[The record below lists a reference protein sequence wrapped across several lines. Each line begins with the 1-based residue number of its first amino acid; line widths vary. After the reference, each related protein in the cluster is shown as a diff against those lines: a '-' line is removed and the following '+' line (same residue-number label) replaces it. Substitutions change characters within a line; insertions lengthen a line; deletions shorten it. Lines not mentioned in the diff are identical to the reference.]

1 MKNEKWKY
9 KVGGRARGI
18 IPSLFLAVLFGGVS
32 IYLYLDKQGIFLFSL
47 FLTVIALVLVFVCI
61 FQAKFVKVLIGE
73 NGIYYQT
80 KPGNGR
86 FAAYREISEAWESS
100 GESLNGMEQHFVN
113 YRTADGRVVR
123 FPFYPYESEGVHYLI
138 KCVREGGAGILS
150 PDTDEGCK
158 AYIIDGKIYG
168 KTSIVVCIALLA
180 LMLAITVPL
189 ISDVRGRGLGGIMLL
204 GGIGTALII
213 LAAVI
218 IRYLCFKVW
227 IGKSGFYFR
236 SGPFNGRFYQYR
248 DIAGCKIEKKV
259 YKHYSRFYSGPGR
272 QLYYYYFIF
281 TDKSGRIRKFQ
292 FQQPIYGHEVETLK
306 KRIDQA
312 ARISRKRR
320 KTRKSSV

>member
-47 FLTVIALVLVFVCI
+47 LLTAIALVLVFVCI

-73 NGIYYQT
+73 RGIFYQT

-138 KCVREGGAGILS
+138 KCVREGGAGILP

-158 AYIIDGKIYG
+158 AYIIDEKIYG
-168 KTSIVVCIALLA
+168 KIQSTGAFFHDS
-180 LMLAITVPL
+180 
-189 ISDVRGRGLGGIMLL
+189 
-204 GGIGTALII
+204 
-213 LAAVI
+213 
-218 IRYLCFKVW
+218 
-227 IGKSGFYFR
+227 
-236 SGPFNGRFYQYR
+236 
-248 DIAGCKIEKKV
+248 
-259 YKHYSRFYSGPGR
+259 
-272 QLYYYYFIF
+272 
-281 TDKSGRIRKFQ
+281 
-292 FQQPIYGHEVETLK
+292 
-306 KRIDQA
+306 
-312 ARISRKRR
+312 
-320 KTRKSSV
+320 

>member
-47 FLTVIALVLVFVCI
+47 LLTAIALVLVFVCI

-73 NGIYYQT
+73 RGIFYQT

-86 FAAYREISEAWESS
+86 FVAYREISEAWESS

-138 KCVREGGAGILS
+138 KCVREGGAGILP

-158 AYIIDGKIYG
+158 AYIIDGKTYG

-180 LMLAITVPL
+180 LMLAITAPL
-189 ISDVRGRGLGGIMLL
+189 ISGVRGRGLGGIMLWAESEPRL
-204 GGIGTALII
+204 L
-213 LAAVI
+213 
-218 IRYLCFKVW
+218 YW
-227 IGKSGFYFR
+227 
-236 SGPFNGRFYQYR
+236 
-248 DIAGCKIEKKV
+248 
-259 YKHYSRFYSGPGR
+259 R
-272 QLYYYYFIF
+272 QLLFVTCVLKCGLANQGFISVPVRLTEDF
-281 TDKSGRIRKFQ
+281 
-292 FQQPIYGHEVETLK
+292 
-306 KRIDQA
+306 
-312 ARISRKRR
+312 ISIGI
-320 KTRKSSV
+320 

>member
-1 MKNEKWKY
+1 MKNGKWKY

-18 IPSLFLAVLFGGVS
+18 IPSLFLVILFGGVS

-47 FLTVIALVLVFVCI
+47 LLTAIALVLVFVCI

-73 NGIYYQT
+73 RGIFYQT

-138 KCVREGGAGILS
+138 KRVRESGAGILPS
-150 PDTDEGCK
+150 DTDEGCK
-158 AYIIDGKIYG
+158 AYIIDGKTYG

-189 ISDVRGRGLGGIMLL
+189 ISGVRGRGLGGIMLL
-204 GGIGTALII
+204 GGIGTTLII

-236 SGPFNGRFYQYR
+236 SGPFDGRFYQYR
-248 DIAGCKIEKKV
+248 DITGCRIEKKV
-259 YKHYSRFYSGPGR
+259 YRYYSRLYSRPGR

-292 FQQPIYGHEVETLK
+292 FQQPIHGHEAETLK

-312 ARISRKRR
+312 AGISRKRR
-320 KTRKSSV
+320 QTGEGSV

>member
-1 MKNEKWKY
+1 MKSGKWKY

-47 FLTVIALVLVFVCI
+47 LLTVFALVLVFVCV

-73 NGIYYQT
+73 NGIYHQT

-86 FAAYREISEAWESS
+86 FVTYREIPEAWESF
-100 GESLNGMEQHFVN
+100 GKSLNGMEQHFVN

-138 KCVREGGAGILS
+138 KCVRENGAGICR
-150 PDTDEGCK
+150 PDTDEGRK
-158 AYIIDGKIYG
+158 EYIIDGKTYG
-168 KTSIVVCIALLA
+168 KTSIVICLVLLV

-189 ISDVRGRGLGGIMLL
+189 RPCAAGSRLGGIICLS
-204 GGIGTALII
+204 GIGAVLII

-227 IGKSGFYFR
+227 IGSSGFYFR
-236 SGPFNGRFYQYR
+236 SGPFNGRYYQYC
-248 DIAGCKIEKKV
+248 DIAGCTIEKQV
-259 YKHYSRFYSGPGR
+259 YNHRTRPYGGTGT

-281 TDKSGRIRKFQ
+281 TDKSGRTRKFQ
-292 FQQPIYGHEVETLK
+292 FQKSIHGHEAETLK
-306 KRIDQA
+306 MRIDQA
-312 ARISRKRR
+312 SGISRKRR
-320 KTRKSSV
+320 RAGKAVY